1 MIGITKQFIIHT
13 SYTAPPKPECIE
25 RETMYMECMW
35 AVWERRCR
43 NFFFTS
49 HLLAA
54 AVKHRPYR
62 EEGGKGGQASGAV
75 GLEERSLQMVRKDVC
90 RWE

>member
-1 MIGITKQFIIHT
+1 M
-13 SYTAPPKPECIE
+13 YRE
-25 RETMYMECMW
+25 RDNVHGVYVGGVGKAMSK
-35 AVWERRCR
+35 
-43 NFFFTS
+43 FFFTS